1 MKEDVFAY
9 IDDHKAQ
16 MMDLWQDLVNQDSPA
31 SYREG
36 VDLVAKRV
44 FNRRY
49 HRKIFK
55 ELEEAGAS
63 TRWDEEGKA
72 LIAEIP
78 GDSRAPVLLLG
89 HMDTVFPVGE
99 AARRPFTVEGSR
111 VTGPGALDMKGG
123 VAVMLSALK
132 ALHSA
137 GFSGRPLKVIL
148 VSDEEIAHNG
158 SKATVMLQREAR
170 GCAACF
176 NCETGYEDNSLVIGR
191 KGGVVFKAAVH
202 GIAAHA
208 GNNPRQGR
216 SAIWEMAKKI
226 DDIQNMTDWDKGIT
240 FNVGTIK
247 GGTVSNAIPDYCEV
261 EGDIRFQDPDISPL
275 VKEELLKVL
284 NHTYIEGT
292 KTELLLYH
300 EGMLPMKMTEE
311 NRKLFE
317 FVKKTGEENGIP
329 VSEGKLVGGGSDSGY
344 VVYAGVPTVCAM
356 GVKGRFNHT
365 RDEYAL
371 KDSLFERAKLLG
383 AVILK
388 MNEV

>member
-44 FNRRY
+44 F
-49 HRKIFK
+49 K

-89 HMDTVFPVGE
+89 HIDTVFPVGE

-240 FNVGTIK
+240 FNAGTIK
-247 GGTVSNAIPDYCEV
+247 GGTVSNAIPGYCEV
-261 EGDIRFQDPDISPL
+261 EGDIRFQDPDISPF

>member
-44 FNRRY
+44 
-49 HRKIFK
+49 FK

-240 FNVGTIK
+240 FNVGIIK

>member
-44 FNRRY
+44 
-49 HRKIFK
+49 FK

-371 KDSLFERAKLLG
+371 KDSLFERVKLLG

>member
-44 FNRRY
+44 F
-49 HRKIFK
+49 K

-89 HMDTVFPVGE
+89 HMDTVFHVGE

>member
-44 FNRRY
+44 
-49 HRKIFK
+49 FK

-170 GCAACF
+170 GCAASF

-261 EGDIRFQDPDISPL
+261 EGDIRFQDPDISPF

-284 NHTYIEGT
+284 NHTYIEGK

>member
-44 FNRRY
+44 F
-49 HRKIFK
+49 K

-63 TRWDEEGKA
+63 TRWDEEGKT

-226 DDIQNMTDWDKGIT
+226 DDIQNMTDRDKGIT

>member
-44 FNRRY
+44 F
-49 HRKIFK
+49 K

-63 TRWDEEGKA
+63 TRWDEEEKA

-261 EGDIRFQDPDISPL
+261 EGDIRFQDPDISPF

-371 KDSLFERAKLLG
+371 KDSRFERAKLLG

>member
-44 FNRRY
+44 FT
-49 HRKIFK
+49 

-371 KDSLFERAKLLG
+371 KDSLFERAKLLVKQLPVLLQ
-383 AVILK
+383 A
-388 MNEV
+388 

>member
-44 FNRRY
+44 
-49 HRKIFK
+49 FK

-176 NCETGYEDNSLVIGR
+176 NCETGYEDDSLVIGR

-226 DDIQNMTDWDKGIT
+226 DDIQNMTDRDKGIT

>member
-1 MKEDVFAY
+1 
-9 IDDHKAQ
+9 
-16 MMDLWQDLVNQDSPA
+16 
-31 SYREG
+31 
-36 VDLVAKRV
+36 
-44 FNRRY
+44 
-49 HRKIFK
+49 
-55 ELEEAGAS
+55 
-63 TRWDEEGKA
+63 
-72 LIAEIP
+72 
-78 GDSRAPVLLLG
+78 
-89 HMDTVFPVGE
+89 MDTVFPVGE

-261 EGDIRFQDPDISPL
+261 EGDIRFQDPDISPF
-275 VKEELLKVL
+275 VKEELFKVL
-284 NHTYIEGT
+284 NHTYMEGT

>member
-44 FNRRY
+44 
-49 HRKIFK
+49 FK

-261 EGDIRFQDPDISPL
+261 EGDIRFQDPDISPF

-329 VSEGKLVGGGSDSGY
+329 VSEGKLVGDGSDSGY

>member
-44 FNRRY
+44 
-49 HRKIFK
+49 FK

-311 NRKLFE
+311 NRKRFE

>member
-44 FNRRY
+44 
-49 HRKIFK
+49 FK

-317 FVKKTGEENGIP
+317 FVKKAGEENGIP

>member
-1 MKEDVFAY
+1 MKEDVLAY

-44 FNRRY
+44 
-49 HRKIFK
+49 FK

-261 EGDIRFQDPDISPL
+261 EGDIRFQDPDISL

>member
-16 MMDLWQDLVNQDSPA
+16 MMDLWQDLVNQDSPD

-44 FNRRY
+44 
-49 HRKIFK
+49 FK

>member
-44 FNRRY
+44 
-49 HRKIFK
+49 FK

-261 EGDIRFQDPDISPL
+261 EGDIRFQDPDISPF
-275 VKEELLKVL
+275 VKEELFKVL
-284 NHTYIEGT
+284 NHTYMEGT

-329 VSEGKLVGGGSDSGY
+329 VSEGRLVGGGSDSGY

>member
-36 VDLVAKRV
+36 VDLVAKGV
-44 FNRRY
+44 
-49 HRKIFK
+49 FK

-123 VAVMLSALK
+123 VAVMLSTLK

>member
-44 FNRRY
+44 
-49 HRKIFK
+49 FK

-99 AARRPFTVEGSR
+99 AARRPFTVEGNR

-158 SKATVMLQREAR
+158 SNATVMLQREAR

-176 NCETGYEDNSLVIGR
+176 NCETGYEDDSLVIGR

-261 EGDIRFQDPDISPL
+261 EGDIRFQDPDISPF
-275 VKEELLKVL
+275 VKEELFKVL
-284 NHTYIEGT
+284 NHTYMEGT

>member
-44 FNRRY
+44 F
-49 HRKIFK
+49 K

-89 HMDTVFPVGE
+89 HIDTVFPVGE

-247 GGTVSNAIPDYCEV
+247 GGTVSNAIPGYCEV
-261 EGDIRFQDPDISPL
+261 EGDIRFQDPDISPF

-284 NHTYIEGT
+284 NHTYMEGT

-317 FVKKTGEENGIP
+317 FVQKTGEENGIP

>member
-44 FNRRY
+44 C
-49 HRKIFK
+49 K

-261 EGDIRFQDPDISPL
+261 EGDIRFQDPDISPF
-275 VKEELLKVL
+275 VKEELFKVL
-284 NHTYIEGT
+284 NHTYMEGT

>member
-44 FNRRY
+44 
-49 HRKIFK
+49 FK

-132 ALHSA
+132 ALHSV

-158 SKATVMLQREAR
+158 SKATFMLQREAR
-170 GCAACF
+170 G
-176 NCETGYEDNSLVIGR
+176 
-191 KGGVVFKAAVH
+191 
-202 GIAAHA
+202 
-208 GNNPRQGR
+208 
-216 SAIWEMAKKI
+216 
-226 DDIQNMTDWDKGIT
+226 
-240 FNVGTIK
+240 
-247 GGTVSNAIPDYCEV
+247 
-261 EGDIRFQDPDISPL
+261 
-275 VKEELLKVL
+275 
-284 NHTYIEGT
+284 
-292 KTELLLYH
+292 
-300 EGMLPMKMTEE
+300 
-311 NRKLFE
+311 
-317 FVKKTGEENGIP
+317 
-329 VSEGKLVGGGSDSGY
+329 
-344 VVYAGVPTVCAM
+344 
-356 GVKGRFNHT
+356 
-365 RDEYAL
+365 
-371 KDSLFERAKLLG
+371 
-383 AVILK
+383 
-388 MNEV
+388 

>member
-1 MKEDVFAY
+1 MKEDVFVY

-44 FNRRY
+44 
-49 HRKIFK
+49 FK

-261 EGDIRFQDPDISPL
+261 EGDIRFQDPDISPF

-344 VVYAGVPTVCAM
+344 VVYAGVPTVCAI

>member
-16 MMDLWQDLVNQDSPA
+16 MMDLWKDLVNQDSPA

-44 FNRRY
+44 
-49 HRKIFK
+49 FK

-261 EGDIRFQDPDISPL
+261 EGDIRFQDPDISPF

>member
-1 MKEDVFAY
+1 MLKFLRFPCAR
-9 IDDHKAQ
+9 
-16 MMDLWQDLVNQDSPA
+16 P
-31 SYREG
+31 
-36 VDLVAKRV
+36 
-44 FNRRY
+44 
-49 HRKIFK
+49 
-55 ELEEAGAS
+55 
-63 TRWDEEGKA
+63 
-72 LIAEIP
+72 P
-78 GDSRAPVLLLG
+78 LG

-208 GNNPRQGR
+208 GNNPRQSR

-300 EGMLPMKMTEE
+300 EACFP
-311 NRKLFE
+311 
-317 FVKKTGEENGIP
+317 
-329 VSEGKLVGGGSDSGY
+329 
-344 VVYAGVPTVCAM
+344 
-356 GVKGRFNHT
+356 
-365 RDEYAL
+365 
-371 KDSLFERAKLLG
+371 
-383 AVILK
+383 
-388 MNEV
+388 

>member
-44 FNRRY
+44 
-49 HRKIFK
+49 FK

-99 AARRPFTVEGSR
+99 AARRQFTVEGSR

-226 DDIQNMTDWDKGIT
+226 DDIQNMTDRDKGIT

>member
-1 MKEDVFAY
+1 MKEDVFVY

-44 FNRRY
+44 
-49 HRKIFK
+49 FK

-99 AARRPFTVEGSR
+99 AARRPFTVEGNR

-261 EGDIRFQDPDISPL
+261 EGDIRFQDPDISPF
-275 VKEELLKVL
+275 VKEELFKVL
-284 NHTYIEGT
+284 NHTYMEGT

>member
-44 FNRRY
+44 
-49 HRKIFK
+49 FK

-226 DDIQNMTDWDKGIT
+226 DDIQNMTDWDNGIT

-261 EGDIRFQDPDISPL
+261 EGDIRFQDPDISPF
-275 VKEELLKVL
+275 VKEELFKVL
-284 NHTYIEGT
+284 NHTYMEGT

-388 MNEV
+388 TNEV

>member
-44 FNRRY
+44 
-49 HRKIFK
+49 FK

-99 AARRPFTVEGSR
+99 AARRPFTAEGSR

-216 SAIWEMAKKI
+216 SAIWDMAKKI

-261 EGDIRFQDPDISPL
+261 EGDIRFQDPDISPF
-275 VKEELLKVL
+275 VKEELFKVL
-284 NHTYIEGT
+284 NHTYMEGT

>member
-44 FNRRY
+44 
-49 HRKIFK
+49 FK

-226 DDIQNMTDWDKGIT
+226 DDIQNMTDRDKGIT

-247 GGTVSNAIPDYCEV
+247 CGTVSNAIPDYCEV

>member
-44 FNRRY
+44 F
-49 HRKIFK
+49 K

-78 GDSRAPVLLLG
+78 GDSRTPVLLLG

>member
-44 FNRRY
+44 
-49 HRKIFK
+49 FK

-123 VAVMLSALK
+123 VAVMLSTLK

-261 EGDIRFQDPDISPL
+261 EGDIRFQDPDISPF

>member
-9 IDDHKAQ
+9 IDNHKAQ

-44 FNRRY
+44 
-49 HRKIFK
+49 FK

>member
-44 FNRRY
+44 
-49 HRKIFK
+49 FK

-176 NCETGYEDNSLVIGR
+176 NCETGYEYNSLVIGR

-226 DDIQNMTDWDKGIT
+226 DDIQNMTDRDKGIT

>member
-44 FNRRY
+44 
-49 HRKIFK
+49 FK

-99 AARRPFTVEGSR
+99 AARRPFTAEGSR

-261 EGDIRFQDPDISPL
+261 EGDIRFQDPDISPF
-275 VKEELLKVL
+275 VKEELFKVL
-284 NHTYIEGT
+284 NHTYMEGT

-344 VVYAGVPTVCAM
+344 VVYTGVPTVCAM

>member
-44 FNRRY
+44 
-49 HRKIFK
+49 FK

-132 ALHSA
+132 ALHGA

-247 GGTVSNAIPDYCEV
+247 GGTVSNAIPGYCEV
-261 EGDIRFQDPDISPL
+261 EGDIRFQDPDISPF

>member
-44 FNRRY
+44 
-49 HRKIFK
+49 FK

-226 DDIQNMTDWDKGIT
+226 DDIQNMTDRDKGIT

-247 GGTVSNAIPDYCEV
+247 GGTVSNAIPGYCEV

>member
-44 FNRRY
+44 F
-49 HRKIFK
+49 K

-89 HMDTVFPVGE
+89 HIDTVFPVGE

-247 GGTVSNAIPDYCEV
+247 GGTVSNAIPGYCEV
-261 EGDIRFQDPDISPL
+261 EGDIRFQDPDISPF

-284 NHTYIEGT
+284 NHTYMEGT

-300 EGMLPMKMTEE
+300 ESMLPMKMTEE

>member
-16 MMDLWQDLVNQDSPA
+16 MMDLWQDLVNQDGPA

-44 FNRRY
+44 
-49 HRKIFK
+49 FK

>member
-44 FNRRY
+44 
-49 HRKIFK
+49 FK

-300 EGMLPMKMTEE
+300 EGMLSMKMTEE

>member
-44 FNRRY
+44 
-49 HRKIFK
+49 FK

-317 FVKKTGEENGIP
+317 FVKKTGEEDGIP